1 MSCMPELIS
10 IIDAHMDKYGVREA
24 AFARTVNASP
34 QTINAWR
41 HRGIRAL
48 PSPALLRSVA
58 DITGRPYREILDA
71 ALTDAGYL
79 P

>member
-1 MSCMPELIS
+1 MPQLMS
-10 IIDAHMDKYGVREA
+10 IIDAHLEKYGVREA

-34 QTINAWR
+34 QTISAWR

-48 PSPALLRSVA
+48 PTAALLRSVA
-58 DITGRPYREILDA
+58 DITGHPYLEVLDA